1 MAKVCPK
8 CGREFENSRVKCPI
22 CKIDLVSDGIDNSE
36 SARLERLERLRQQQG
51 RAQGAQPRQTQ
62 AATQTRQNSGGT
74 PTAQRSLQAAPI
86 KDGPSGLSITAL
98 VFSLSGCFSVVGLVL
113 GIVDLCINK
122 HRKKVCSVLAL
133 VFSGLWI
140 IGMAA
145 FLGGSDTPNRPK
157 VAGNPSN
164 RISGQTNS
172 DSYNDS
178 PTQYSVGNTI
188 SGDGWKITLESA
200 KMYDEIRGEYY
211 NDVPADGKKYLV
223 LFFEVENVSNKDDY
237 FNYLYLESY
246 LDGYSTNFVMTMN
259 APEGYGELAGDVAA
273 GKKMKGCL
281 KYEVSPSWS
290 ELEVS
295 YKEWIGT
302 SDKIATFV
310 VTPGNVR

>member
-36 SARLERLERLRQQQG
+36 SARMERLERLRQQG
-51 RAQGAQPRQTQ
+51 RGQGAQPRQTRT
-62 AATQTRQNSGGT
+62 ATQTRQNSGGT
-74 PTAQRSLQAAPI
+74 TTTQRSLPAAPI
-86 KDGPSGLSITAL
+86 KGGPSGLSITAL
-98 VFSLSGCFSVVGLVL
+98 VFSLLGCFSVVGLVL

-145 FLGGSDTPNRPK
+145 FFGGSDTPNRPK
-157 VAGNPSN
+157 IAGNN
-164 RISGQTNS
+164 NS
-172 DSYNDS
+172 
-178 PTQYSVGNTI
+178 PKQYSVGNTI
-188 SGDGWKITLESA
+188 SGDDWKIKLESV
-200 KMYDEIRGEYY
+200 KMYDEISGEYY

-237 FNYLYLESY
+237 FNYLFLESY
-246 LDGYSTNFVMTMN
+246 LDGYSTSPVITVNDS
-259 APEGYGELAGDVAA
+259 EGYGGLAGDVAA

-310 VTPGNVR
+310 VTPDKVR

>member
-36 SARLERLERLRQQQG
+36 SARMERLERLRQQG
-51 RAQGAQPRQTQ
+51 RGQGAQPRQTRT
-62 AATQTRQNSGGT
+62 ATQTRQNSGGAT
-74 PTAQRSLQAAPI
+74 AAQRSLPAAPI

-98 VFSLSGCFSVVGLVL
+98 VFSLLGCFSVVGLVL

-145 FLGGSDTPNRPK
+145 FFGGSDATNRPK
-157 VAGNPSN
+157 VAGNN
-164 RISGQTNS
+164 NS
-172 DSYNDS
+172 
-178 PTQYSVGNTI
+178 PKQYSVGNTI
-188 SGDGWKITLESA
+188 SGDDWKIKLESA
-200 KMYDEIRGEYY
+200 KMYDEISGEYCK
-211 NDVPADGKKYLV
+211 DVPADGKKYLV

-246 LDGYSTNFVMTMN
+246 LDGYSARAVIH
-259 APEGYGELAGDVAA
+259 GDWI
-273 GKKMKGCL
+273 
-281 KYEVSPSWS
+281 EWS
-290 ELEVS
+290 ITEHDLLIPTAS
-295 YKEWIGT
+295 
-302 SDKIATFV
+302 S
-310 VTPGNVR
+310 GNEKL

>member
-1 MAKVCPK
+1 M
-8 CGREFENSRVKCPI
+8 
-22 CKIDLVSDGIDNSE
+22 
-36 SARLERLERLRQQQG
+36 
-51 RAQGAQPRQTQ
+51 
-62 AATQTRQNSGGT
+62 
-74 PTAQRSLQAAPI
+74 
-86 KDGPSGLSITAL
+86 
-98 VFSLSGCFSVVGLVL
+98 VGLVL

-145 FLGGSDTPNRPK
+145 FFGGSDTPNRPK
-157 VAGNPSN
+157 IAGNN
-164 RISGQTNS
+164 NS
-172 DSYNDS
+172 
-178 PTQYSVGNTI
+178 PKQYSVGNTI
-188 SGDGWKITLESA
+188 SGDDWKIKLESA
-200 KMYDEIRGEYY
+200 KMYDEISGEYY

-223 LFFEVENVSNKDDY
+223 LFFEVENVSNKDDH
-237 FNYLYLESY
+237 FNYFFLESY
-246 LDGYSTNFVMTMN
+246 LDGYSTSSVITLNE
-259 APEGYGELAGDVAA
+259 PEGYGELAGDVAA

-310 VTPGNVR
+310 VTPDKVR

>member
-8 CGREFENSRVKCPI
+8 CGREFENSRTKCPI

-36 SARLERLERLRQQQG
+36 SARMERLERLRQQQG
-51 RAQGAQPRQTQ
+51 RGQGAQPRQTQ
-62 AATQTRQNSGGT
+62 ATAQTRQNSGGT

-98 VFSLSGCFSVVGLVL
+98 VFSLLGCFSVVGLVL

-145 FLGGSDTPNRPK
+145 FFGGSDTPNRPK
-157 VAGNPSN
+157 VAGNN
-164 RISGQTNS
+164 NS
-172 DSYNDS
+172 
-178 PTQYSVGNTI
+178 PKQYSVGNTI
-188 SGDGWKITLESA
+188 SGDDWKIKLESA
-200 KMYDEIRGEYY
+200 KMYDEISGKYY
-211 NDVPADGKKYLV
+211 NDVPAEGKKYLV

-237 FNYLYLESY
+237 FNYLFLESY
-246 LDGYSTNFVMTMN
+246 LDGYSTDSVITLNE
-259 APEGYGELAGDVAA
+259 PEGYGRLAGDVAA

-310 VTPGNVR
+310 VTPDNVR

>member
-36 SARLERLERLRQQQG
+36 SARMERLERLRQQQG
-51 RAQGAQPRQTQ
+51 RGQGAQPRQTRT
-62 AATQTRQNSGGT
+62 AAQIRQNSGGT
-74 PTAQRSLQAAPI
+74 TAAQRSLPAAPI

-98 VFSLSGCFSVVGLVL
+98 VFSLLGCFSVVGLVL

-140 IGMAA
+140 IGIAA
-145 FLGGSDTPNRPK
+145 FFGGSDTPNRPK
-157 VAGNPSN
+157 IAGNN
-164 RISGQTNS
+164 NS
-172 DSYNDS
+172 
-178 PTQYSVGNTI
+178 PKQYSVGNTI
-188 SGDGWKITLESA
+188 SGDDWKIKLESV
-200 KMYDEIRGEYY
+200 KMYDEISGEYY
-211 NDVPADGKKYLV
+211 KDVPADGKKYLV

-237 FNYLYLESY
+237 FNYLFLESY
-246 LDGYSTNFVMTMN
+246 LDGYSTSSVITLNE
-259 APEGYGELAGDVAA
+259 PEGYGELAGDVAA

-310 VTPGNVR
+310 VTPDKVR